1 VLNVVFGV
9 LLALVGLFFWRW
21 AADSTDNLVEI
32 ALNAMTILYGGLLG
46 GFMCG
51 LFYRTRGSDL
61 SVACGMGAGSLIG
74 AAAFFQR
81 ELLGLAPSEPK
92 VLDWPLT
99 MLLSILAA
107 LAVGALGRRALP

>member
-1 VLNVVFGV
+1 VRA
-9 LLALVGLFFWRW
+9 LLPDARERPQRGLRH
-21 AADSTDNLVEI
+21 
-32 ALNAMTILYGGLLG
+32 
-46 GFMCG
+46 
-51 LFYRTRGSDL
+51 
-61 SVACGMGAGSLIG
+61 GAGSLIG

-107 LAVGALGRRALP
+107 LAVGALGRRALRDPAPAAAYTQGEPRA